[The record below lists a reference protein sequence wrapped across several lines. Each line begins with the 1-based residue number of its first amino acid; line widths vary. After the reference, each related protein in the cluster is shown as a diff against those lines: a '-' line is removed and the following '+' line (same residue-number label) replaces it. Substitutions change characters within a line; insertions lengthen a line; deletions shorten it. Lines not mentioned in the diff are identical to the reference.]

1 MKIAVASGKG
11 GTGKTTL
18 AVNLAL
24 SMKGEVCLADCDVEE
39 PNDHLFVRVPVEG
52 EEAVHIQVPVVDE
65 ERCTACRKCV
75 DLCEFNALAMVGD
88 QVLVFEQLCHGCGGC
103 GRFCPEGAITEQERK
118 IGTVLWGRKENLH
131 FIYGRLNIGEAFAPP
146 VIRDVQRRIPEVE
159 TVIIDSPPGTTCPMV
174 QAVAESDYCILVAEN
189 TPFGLHDAK
198 IAVQAVADLGVPL
211 GVVIN
216 RFDTGAS
223 GLENYLEMENIP
235 VLMRIPF
242 DEEIA
247 RLYSKGVPFV
257 TELTEY
263 RRKLIGLAEQVE
275 GEVSAWRGTR

>member
-1 MKIAVASGKG
+1 MRIAVASGKG

-24 SMKGEVCLADCDVEE
+24 SLAGKVCLADCDVEE
-39 PNDHLFVRVPVEG
+39 PNDHLFIQVPVEG
-52 EEAVHIQVPVVDE
+52 EEAVHVQVPVVDE
-65 ERCTACRKCV
+65 TSCTACRRCV
-75 DLCEFNALAMVGD
+75 DICEFNALAMVGD

-103 GRFCPEGAITEQERK
+103 SRFCPEEAITERK
-118 IGTVLWGRKENLH
+118 REIGKVLWGRKENLH

-146 VIRDVQRRIPEVE
+146 VIRDVQCRIPEAE

-223 GLENYLEMENIP
+223 GLEKFLESENIP

-247 RLYSKGVPFV
+247 RLYSKGIPFV

-263 RRKLIGLAEQVE
+263 RQKLIGLAEQVE
-275 GEVSAWRGTR
+275 GVVSARRENR